1 MCKDLPIVY
10 IYEWIQHCFQRVV
23 PANQR
28 YGNRYFFDVDN
39 IGENVTFKAVAIH
52 HQGNDVVFGE
62 FKEESSCATFA
73 TGDSTVTKCDN
84 TFFLLH
90 ANFILAFV
98 KKSDHLVGGLPGVRL
113 MSRGIHHQRVPL
125 NEALR
130 EKKCRRVKFGANNL
144 MVFKYDVL
152 NPSSPKYV
160 GTYVEGNA
168 NEGKDL
174 AMYIDDENEK
184 HVIKGILREIVL
196 NQMDPSKIEL
206 FCFGEYT

>member
-1 MCKDLPIVY
+1 
-10 IYEWIQHCFQRVV
+10 RVV

-52 HQGNDVVFGE
+52 
-62 FKEESSCATFA
+62 
-73 TGDSTVTKCDN
+73 
-84 TFFLLH
+84 
-90 ANFILAFV
+90 
-98 KKSDHLVGGLPGVRL
+98 
-113 MSRGIHHQRVPL
+113 
-125 NEALR
+125 
-130 EKKCRRVKFGANNL
+130 
-144 MVFKYDVL
+144 DVL

-174 AMYIDDENEK
+174 VMYIDEDNEK

>member
-1 MCKDLPIVY
+1 LLLCAVV
-10 IYEWIQHCFQRVV
+10 CFTNAVRYTEPDWFEFSRVV

-90 ANFILAFV
+90 ANFIF
-98 KKSDHLVGGLPGVRL
+98 
-113 MSRGIHHQRVPL
+113 HQRVPL